1 MKISSWL
8 QNNINTREHDSFI
21 ISGARGSGKTTH
33 MMAMAYE
40 LKKNNFNVKIC
51 YDIEDFPEDLH
62 NYDCVFL
69 DDFATKFYKR
79 ESGTKKN
86 KEFAKL
92 IQEIREVLPMIV
104 TTAPSKSLFDKD
116 IRSMFKELNILS
128 PGLLVMEGGIFF
140 DVDLLQDGFPKW
152 FMAHKRKER
161 KRKQNRAANFIKSMK

>member
-1 MKISSWL
+1 MKMPEWL
-8 QNNINTREHDSFI
+8 KYNIQNTEHDSFI

-40 LKKNNFNVKIC
+40 MKVRGYKIKIC
-51 YDIEDFPEDLH
+51 YDISDIPEDLG
-62 NYDCVFL
+62 NYHCICL

-79 ESGTKKN
+79 ESGAKKN

-92 IQEIREVLPMIV
+92 IQEVREVLPLIV

-161 KRKQNRAANFIKSMK
+161 KGKQNRATNFIKSMK